1 MSQET
6 IQASFFEELIDVLKE
21 RELRREEVHKIKIDL
36 CKKYSQKKIPTN
48 IEILLHAKP
57 EDLSKLHHLQ
67 TKPTRSISGV
77 APLAIMSK
85 PARCPHGVCTYCPG
99 GPGSAFGDVPQS
111 YTGAEPSTMRSARA
125 GYDPYRV
132 VFYRLEQF
140 VVLGHECDK
149 VDVIIQGGT
158 FPAMDY
164 DYQTEFVRDIF
175 AGLNDFSDLF
185 FKDGKMDV
193 LKFRE
198 FFELPGDINNEER
211 TKSLQD
217 KIDALKQKNT
227 GTSLEAEQERNEK
240 SVIRCIGLTIETKPD
255 WGMLK
260 HGNLMLEQGCTRVE
274 LGVQTVYDDVLKA
287 VHRGHDL
294 ADTKKSI
301 QQLRDLGFK
310 LNFHIMP
317 GLPNSDIE
325 RDLAMFKELFANS
338 DYMPDMLKVYPCMV
352 MPGTALENSF
362 KAGKFKPIETPQA
375 AELIAELQRIV
386 PAWCRIMRVQR
397 DIPTYRTTAGVDKTN
412 LRQYVDK
419 ISAEKGIV
427 CKCIRC
433 REIGRREAT
442 SATEISITDYDA
454 SGGKEFFISADAGD
468 ALVGFCRLRFPKEC
482 LRSEI
487 TESSAIV
494 RELHVF
500 GSAVAIGKRAHDAI
514 QHKGW
519 GKKLLAEAESIA
531 AKHGRDKIVVISGVG
546 ARRYYRKLGYTQ
558 EGPYMVKMLDAQEKS
573 KSQMSLK
580 AEDEQIECPSCGV
593 TCDIEEM
600 ECPKCGVRLK
610 TQEIDGFKEG
620 IC

>member
-1 MSQET
+1 MNQEVV
-6 IQASFFEELIDVLKE
+6 QASFFEELIDVLKE
-21 RELRREEVHKIKIDL
+21 RELGREDVHKIKIDL
-36 CKKYSQKKIPTN
+36 CKKHGQKKIPTN

-57 EDLSKLHHLQ
+57 EDLPKLKHLQ
-67 TKPTRSISGV
+67 TKPTRSLSGV

-85 PARCPHGVCTYCPG
+85 PERCPHGVCTYCPG
-99 GPGSAFGDVPQS
+99 GPNSVFGDVPQS

-149 VDVIIQGGT
+149 VEVIIQGGT
-158 FPAMDY
+158 FPAMDD
-164 DYQTEFVRDIF
+164 DYQNEFVRDIF

-185 FKDGKMDV
+185 FNDGKMDV

-211 TKSLQD
+211 KKSLQD
-217 KIDALKQKNT
+217 KIDALKEEGR
-227 GTSLEAEQERNEK
+227 GTSLNAEQDRNED
-240 SVIRCIGLTIETKPD
+240 SIIRCIGLTIETKPD
-255 WGMLK
+255 WGLLK
-260 HGNLMLEQGCTRVE
+260 HGNRMLEQGCTRVE
-274 LGVQTVYDDVLKA
+274 LGVQTVYDDVLKIT
-287 VHRGHDL
+287 HRGHDL
-294 ADTKKSI
+294 DDTKLSI

-325 RDLAMFKELFANS
+325 RDLAMFKEIFTNS

-352 MPGTALENSF
+352 MPGTALEHQF
-362 KAGKFKPIETPQA
+362 KIGKFKPIETPEA

-386 PAWCRIMRVQR
+386 PQWCRIMRVQR
-397 DIPTYRTTAGVDKTN
+397 DIPTYKTTAGVDKTN
-412 LRQYVDK
+412 LRQYVDV
-419 ISAEKGIV
+419 ISKEKGIV

-433 REIGRREAT
+433 REIGRKKAT
-442 SATEISITDYDA
+442 APTAITVTNYDA

-468 ALVGFCRLRFPKEC
+468 AIIGFCRLRFPKEC
-482 LRSEI
+482 LREEI
-487 TESSAIV
+487 TETSAIL

-500 GSAVAIGKRAHDAI
+500 GSAVAIGEQDVDAT

-519 GKKLLAEAESIA
+519 GKKLLAKAESIA
-531 AKHGRDKIVVISGVG
+531 SENGKDKIVVISGVG
-546 ARRYYRKLGYTQ
+546 TRGYYRKFGYTQ
-558 EGPYMVKMLDAQEKS
+558 EGPYMVKMLGTILP
-573 KSQMSLK
+573 KSQMALK
-580 AEDEQIECPSCGV
+580 AEEEQTECPSCGM

-600 ECPKCGVRLK
+600 ECPECGTRLK
-610 TQEIDGFKEG
+610 TQEVDGFKEG